1 MKICGLGSGDLC
13 HVSAD
18 GEERGIFGAWPQNFS
33 EDKIEA
39 LMSFEAMASMA
50 IESSTVVSIEKWTE
64 EQVLADELK
73 LHCLNDKDKLYFL
86 HPAFQ
91 TVTALMLKNTIV
103 FENMH
108 LAVNYYGRMIKLAA
122 AKVVPSLSNGDDLSQ
137 VLSQLE
143 GIKLDFSNI
152 ICDDQNEAW
161 KTSTPSKTNVRKCSK
176 DEKRNYFLIT
186 EKTKLYFER
195 NMVGGIDLG
204 DDDDDEVKK
213 AAQVLDGLGGLD
225 DEIQLIRE
233 ASNGVIGQKA
243 TRFA

>member
-1 MKICGLGSGDLC
+1 
-13 HVSAD
+13 
-18 GEERGIFGAWPQNFS
+18 
-33 EDKIEA
+33 
-39 LMSFEAMASMA
+39 
-50 IESSTVVSIEKWTE
+50 
-64 EQVLADELK
+64 
-73 LHCLNDKDKLYFL
+73 
-86 HPAFQ
+86 
-91 TVTALMLKNTIV
+91 
-103 FENMH
+103 
-108 LAVNYYGRMIKLAA
+108 MIKLAA